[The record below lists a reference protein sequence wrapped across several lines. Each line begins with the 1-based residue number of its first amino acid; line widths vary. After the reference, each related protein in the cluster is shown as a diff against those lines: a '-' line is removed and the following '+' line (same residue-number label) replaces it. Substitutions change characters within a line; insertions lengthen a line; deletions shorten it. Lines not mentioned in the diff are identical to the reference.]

1 MTNLTI
7 EQSNLIY
14 LNKGESRNKTI
25 ENLIVKLLN
34 VDEEDYFSKDL
45 KELIKNCI
53 ILLEKMTDEAF
64 NSLNLTYEE

>member
-1 MTNLTI
+1 MINLTI

-25 ENLIVKLLN
+25 ENLIIKLLN

-53 ILLEKMTDEAF
+53 ILLEKMTDETF

>member
-53 ILLEKMTDEAF
+53 ILLEKMTDETF

>member
-1 MTNLTI
+1 MINLTI

-53 ILLEKMTDEAF
+53 ILLEKMTDETF